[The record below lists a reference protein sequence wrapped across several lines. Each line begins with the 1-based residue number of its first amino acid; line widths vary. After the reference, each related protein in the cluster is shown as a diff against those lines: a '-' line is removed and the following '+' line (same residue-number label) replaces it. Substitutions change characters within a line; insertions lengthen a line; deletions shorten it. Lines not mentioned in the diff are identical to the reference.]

1 MDKESKPVI
10 RRLRIP
16 KKTIMLS
23 GGFDPIHVGHIRMI
37 AAAADLGRVVI
48 AVNSDAWLRRKK
60 GYIFMPFEQ
69 RCEVIRAI
77 SDVAT
82 TIAVLDDDGTVCE
95 ALERLKPDMFGNG
108 GDRTD
113 KNTPEMDVCEDL
125 GIEMVWELGG
135 EKVQSSSELI
145 EKVVDS

>member
-1 MDKESKPVI
+1 MV
-10 RRLRIP
+10 R
-16 KKTIMLS
+16 
-23 GGFDPIHVGHIRMI
+23 
-37 AAAADLGRVVI
+37 AAAALGNVI
-48 AVNSDAWLRRKK
+48 VAVNSDAWLRRKK

-69 RCEVIRAI
+69 RCEVISAI
-77 SDVAT
+77 LGVHT
-82 TIAVLDDDGTVCE
+82 VTGVQDDDGTVCE

-108 GDRTD
+108 GDRTN

-135 EKVQSSSELI
+135 EKVQSSSELV